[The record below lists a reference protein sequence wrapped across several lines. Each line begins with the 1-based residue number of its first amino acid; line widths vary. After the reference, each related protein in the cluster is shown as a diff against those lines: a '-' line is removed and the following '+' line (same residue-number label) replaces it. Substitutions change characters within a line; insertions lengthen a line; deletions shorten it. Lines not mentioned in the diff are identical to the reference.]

1 MSVQAILERNG
12 NRVVAAPSTTSV
24 SEVVKILAAEEIGA
38 VMVTDDNGKL
48 VGILSERDVIGA
60 ISKFGADALN
70 GPASNLMTQ
79 NLITCSP
86 EMGIGDALISMNEN
100 WIRHLP
106 VVHEEKIL
114 GLISIRDVLAL
125 ALEIAEQANK
135 AKSQFLSNMSHE
147 LRTPLNPIIGFSEI
161 LYKEKLG
168 PIGCEKYR
176 EYAGTI
182 HDSGE
187 HLLALIDD
195 VLEMSKLDESKDKL
209 DEENITVSEIIHSTI
224 EYFGARR
231 TQKQIAISVDADDDS
246 WVLRA
251 DKEKVKHILFILISN
266 AIKFTEPGGT
276 VSVGTRCSADFGYA
290 IFVSDTGIGI
300 AEGDVEKALSAFG
313 QVDGDLNRRYEGTGL
328 GLPLAKHL
336 VEMHGGSLY
345 LESGEGIGTTV
356 TARFPPDRIKRLTQT
371 VFSLPS
377 AINE

>member
-1 MSVQAILERNG
+1 M
-12 NRVVAAPSTTSV
+12 VAAPSTTSV
-24 SEVVKILAAEEIGA
+24 SEVVNILAAEEIGA
-38 VMVTDDNGKL
+38 VMVTDNNGKL

-125 ALEIAEQANK
+125 ALEIAEEANK

-161 LYKEKLG
+161 LYKEKFG

-224 EYFGARR
+224 EYIGARR

-300 AEGDVEKALSAFG
+300 AEADVEKALSAFG
-313 QVDGDLNRRYEGTGL
+313 QVDGDLNRQYEGTGL

-336 VEMHGGSLY
+336 VELHGGSLY

-356 TARFPPDRIKRLTQT
+356 TVRFPPDRIKRLTQT
-371 VFSLPS
+371 AISLPS